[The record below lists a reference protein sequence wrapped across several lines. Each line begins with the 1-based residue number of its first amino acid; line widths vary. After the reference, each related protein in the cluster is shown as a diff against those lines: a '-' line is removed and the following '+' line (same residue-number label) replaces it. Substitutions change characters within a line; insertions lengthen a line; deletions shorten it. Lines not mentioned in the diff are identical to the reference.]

1 MTGGRRGAFWP
12 SQVQRQLLAVALG
25 TGEETLAAW
34 QALRPT
40 LDLDNLEPGSFTL
53 LPLVHR
59 TLAEGGSDDPLLPR
73 LKGIH
78 RNTWVRNNLLLERT
92 GETAGVLE
100 AAGIRPLFIGG
111 TLFASRFFPDLGL
124 RPTAAV
130 ELLIDPEHAAS
141 TCSRLAGAHWTFRP
155 DITEGPMGP
164 CYFSDAHENLCI
176 VRTALG
182 FDFALAGDVA
192 LAHAPLWENAE
203 PQQLRSGGTP
213 LFPAPTEALL
223 VALVLGARRK
233 PTPSI
238 AWILDTVMILRHAAD
253 RVDWQRLFDLGLPRG
268 QALRLR
274 EALGYVSGL
283 PQVDVPRAVLD
294 RLAATPVSLA
304 ERLIYA
310 GGAGSAARLGA
321 LPEVVAE
328 QLVES
333 AGLGPAHAITS
344 FPGRLRARW
353 GLRSSSQLPVAAGRR
368 ALRHISGR
376 TGT

>member
-1 MTGGRRGAFWP
+1 MSGGRREAFWP
-12 SQVQRQLLAVALG
+12 SQAQRQLLAVALG
-25 TGEETLAAW
+25 TGEEALAAW

-53 LPLVHR
+53 LPLVYR
-59 TLAEGGSDDPLLPR
+59 TLAECGSDDPLLPR
-73 LKGIH
+73 LKGIQ
-78 RNTWVRNNLLLERT
+78 RNAWVRNNLLLERT
-92 GETAGVLE
+92 GQTAEVLE
-100 AAGIRPLFIGG
+100 AAGIRPLFVGG
-111 TLFASRFFPDLGL
+111 TLFASRFFPDVGL

-130 ELLIDPEHAAS
+130 EVLIDSDHAAD
-141 TCSRLAGAHWTFRP
+141 TCAPLAGAHWTFRP
-155 DITEGPMGP
+155 DITEGPAGP
-164 CYFSDAHENLCI
+164 LYFSDAHENLCI

-203 PQQLRSGGTP
+203 PQQLRFGASP

-253 RVDWQRLFDLGLPRG
+253 RIDWQRFFDLGLPRG

-283 PQVDVPRAVLD
+283 PHVDVPRPALD
-294 RLAATPVSLA
+294 RLAATRVNLA

-310 GGAGSAARLGA
+310 GAAGSAPRLGA

-333 AGLGPAHAITS
+333 AGLGPAHAIAS
-344 FPGRLRARW
+344 FPARLRARW
-353 GLRSSSQLPVAAGRR
+353 GLRSSSRLPGAVGRR
-368 ALRHISGR
+368 ALRHIAGR